1 MPSQQYYQDLL
12 VTMSQPKQLIDP
24 HGRQIKY
31 LRVSVTD
38 RCDLRCSYCIPKGFK
53 DFQEPD
59 EWLNFD
65 EMARIIAAFA
75 RLGAT
80 QVRLTGGEPLVRHN
94 FPELVNKIT
103 SIPELTDLSLS
114 TNATRLQKQAAQLKQ
129 AGIERINVSLDT
141 LNADKFKDITQGKVQ
156 KVLDGLQAA
165 KQAGIK
171 PIKINMVVMKG
182 VNDDEVQDMVQ
193 YCIENDFT
201 LRFIETMP
209 MGDTGREASDQYL
222 SLQVVKEQLAQ
233 QFDLIPT
240 QMKGGGPARYYQIAN
255 TNINIGFITP
265 ISQHF
270 CETCNRVRLTV
281 DGTLHLCLGQEHSYP
296 LRDLLRSGITDTE
309 LEQHIIKAIALK
321 PENHEFSENP
331 SKLVRF
337 MSQTGG

>member
-1 MPSQQYYQDLL
+1 MQKPVAL
-12 VTMSQPKQLIDP
+12 TDP
-24 HGRQIKY
+24 HGRLIKY

-38 RCDLRCSYCIPKGFK
+38 RCDLRCNYCIPKGFK
-53 DFQEPD
+53 DFQEPED
-59 EWLNFD
+59 WLSFD

-80 QVRLTGGEPLVRHN
+80 QVRLTGGEPLVRQN
-94 FPELVNKIT
+94 FSELVNKIT
-103 SIPELTDLSLS
+103 SIPELSDLSLS
-114 TNATRLQKQAAQLKQ
+114 TNATRLAKQAVDLKR
-129 AGIERINVSLDT
+129 AGIERINVSLDS
-141 LNADKFKDITQGKVQ
+141 LDADKFKQITQGKLQ

-165 KQAGIK
+165 KQAGIQ

-182 VNDDEVQDMVQ
+182 VNDNEVQDMVN

-209 MGDTGREASDQYL
+209 MGDTGREAANQYL
-222 SLQVVKEQLAQ
+222 SLQLVRQQLEKY
-233 QFDLIPT
+233 FELIPT
-240 QMKGGGPARYYQIAN
+240 QMKGGGPARYYKIAN
-255 TNINIGFITP
+255 TNVNIGFITP

-296 LRDLLRSGITDTE
+296 LRDLLRSGINDTE

-331 SKLVRF
+331 TKLVRF

>member
-1 MPSQQYYQDLL
+1 MAIKPE
-12 VTMSQPKQLIDP
+12 LIDP
-24 HGRQIKY
+24 FGRKIKY

-38 RCDLRCSYCIPKGFK
+38 RCDLRCHYCLPKGFK
-53 DFQEPD
+53 DFQEPE
-59 EWLNFD
+59 EWLNFN
-65 EMARIIAAFA
+65 EVSRIIAAFA

-80 QVRLTGGEPLVRHN
+80 QVRLTGGEPLVRN
-94 FPELVNKIT
+94 QFAELVSQIT
-103 SIPELTDLSLS
+103 AIPELTDLSLS
-114 TNATRLQKQAAQLKQ
+114 TNATRLAKQALPLKQ
-129 AGIERINVSLDT
+129 AGIQRINVSLDT
-141 LNADKFKDITQGKVQ
+141 LNEEKFKRITQGKLQ

-171 PIKINMVVMKG
+171 PVKINMVVMKG
-182 VNDDEVQDMVQ
+182 VNDSEVEDMVR
-193 YCIENDFT
+193 YCIDNGFT

-209 MGDTGREASDQYL
+209 MGDTGRDATNQYI
-222 SLQVVKEQLAQ
+222 SLQIIKKQLAEK
-233 QFDLIPT
+233 FELIPT
-240 QMKGGGPARYYQIAN
+240 QMRGGGPARYYHIAN
-255 TNINIGFITP
+255 TDINIGFITP

-296 LRDLLRSGITDTE
+296 LRELLRNGVTDNE

-321 PENHEFSENP
+321 PENHEFSDNP

>member
-1 MPSQQYYQDLL
+1 MLHAFMPTSP
-12 VTMSQPKQLIDP
+12 SLIDP
-24 HGRQIKY
+24 QGRQIKY

-38 RCDLRCSYCIPKGFK
+38 RCDLRCNYCLPKGFK

-59 EWLNFD
+59 DWLSF
-65 EMARIIAAFA
+65 EETTRVIAAFA

-80 QVRLTGGEPLVRHN
+80 QVRLTGGEPLVRNN
-94 FPELVNKIT
+94 FPELVKQIT
-103 SIPELTDLSLS
+103 AIPELSDLSLS
-114 TNATRLQKQAAQLKQ
+114 TNATRLGKQADDLKL

-141 LNADKFKDITQGKVQ
+141 LNPEKFKEITQGKLQ

-165 KQAGIK
+165 KVAGIS

-182 VNDDEVQDMVQ
+182 VNDNEVEDMVH
-193 YCIENDFT
+193 YCIENGFT

-209 MGDTGREASDQYL
+209 MGDTGRDASNQYL
-222 SLQVVKEQLAQ
+222 SLQIVKQKLAEK
-233 QFDLIPT
+233 FELIPT
-240 QMKGGGPARYYQIAN
+240 QMRGAGAGPARYYNIAN
-255 TNINIGFITP
+255 TEVNIGFITP

-281 DGTLHLCLGQEHSYP
+281 DGTLYLCLGQEHSYP
-296 LRDLLRSGITDTE
+296 LRELLRSGISDTE

-331 SKLVRF
+331 RKIVRF

>member
-1 MPSQQYYQDLL
+1 MNRSA
-12 VTMSQPKQLIDP
+12 QLIDP

-53 DFQEPD
+53 DFQEPED
-59 EWLNFD
+59 WLTFD
-65 EMARIIAAFA
+65 EIERVIAAFA

-80 QVRLTGGEPLVRHN
+80 QVRLTGGEPLVRNN
-94 FPELVNKIT
+94 FPDLVHKIT

-114 TNATRLQKQAAQLKQ
+114 TNATRLKKQAADLKQ

-141 LNADKFKDITQGKVQ
+141 LSPNKFKDITQGKIE

-165 KQAGIK
+165 KQAGIQ

-182 VNDDEVQDMVQ
+182 VNDDEVHDMVH
-193 YCIENDFT
+193 YCIENNFT

-222 SLQVVKEQLAQ
+222 SLQTVKEQLAKE
-233 QFDLIPT
+233 FELIPT
-240 QMKGGGPARYYQIAN
+240 QMKGGGPARYYHIGN
-255 TNINIGFITP
+255 TDVNIGFITP

-296 LRDLLRSGITDTE
+296 LRELLRSGISDTE

>member
-1 MPSQQYYQDLL
+1 
-12 VTMSQPKQLIDP
+12 MSTSPDLIDP
-24 HGRQIKY
+24 NGRHIKY
-31 LRVSVTD
+31 IRVSVTD
-38 RCDLRCSYCIPKGFK
+38 RCDLRCSYCLPKGFK

-59 EWLNFD
+59 DWLNFD
-65 EMARIIAAFA
+65 EMTRVIAAFA

-80 QVRLTGGEPLVRHN
+80 QVRLTGGEPLVRNN
-94 FPELVNKIT
+94 FPELVSQIT
-103 SIPELTDLSLS
+103 AIPELTDLSLS
-114 TNATRLQKQAAQLKQ
+114 TNATRLNKQAVALKK

-141 LNADKFKDITQGKVQ
+141 LDPDKFKEITQGKLQ

-165 KQAGIK
+165 KAAGIT

-182 VNDDEVQDMVQ
+182 VNDTEVEDMVN

-209 MGDTGREASDQYL
+209 MGDTGRDASNKYL
-222 SLQVVKEQLAQ
+222 SLQTVKQQLAEK
-233 QFDLIPT
+233 FELIPT
-240 QMKGGGPARYYQIAN
+240 QMRGAGPARYYNIAN
-255 TNINIGFITP
+255 TKINIGFITP

-270 CETCNRVRLTV
+270 CETCNRVRLTT
-281 DGTLHLCLGQEHSYP
+281 DGTLYLCLGQEHSYP
-296 LRDLLRSGITDTE
+296 LRELLRSGISDAE

-331 SKLVRF
+331 TKLVRF

>member
-1 MPSQQYYQDLL
+1 
-12 VTMSQPKQLIDP
+12 MSNAPTLIDP

-38 RCDLRCSYCIPKGFK
+38 RCDLRCNYCIPKGFT
-53 DFQEPD
+53 DFQEPTD
-59 EWLNFD
+59 WLSFD
-65 EMARIIAAFA
+65 EIARVIAAFA

-80 QVRLTGGEPLVRHN
+80 QVRLTGGEPLVRNN

-103 SIPELTDLSLS
+103 AIPELSDLSLS
-114 TNATRLQKQAAQLKQ
+114 TNATRLSKQAVDLKQ
-129 AGIERINVSLDT
+129 AGIQRINVSLDT
-141 LNADKFKDITQGKVQ
+141 LNPEKFKQITQGKLQ

-165 KQAGIK
+165 KAAGIH

-182 VNDDEVQDMVQ
+182 VNDDEVEDMVN
-193 YCIENDFT
+193 YCIENEFT

-209 MGDTGREASDQYL
+209 LGDTGREASGQYL
-222 SLQVVKEQLAQ
+222 SLQIVKQRLSER
-233 QFDLIPT
+233 FDLIPT
-240 QMKGGGPARYYQIAN
+240 QMRGAGPARYYNI
-255 TNINIGFITP
+255 TKTKINIGFITP

-281 DGTLHLCLGQEHSYP
+281 EGTLYLCLGQEHSYP
-296 LRDLLRSGITDTE
+296 LREHLRSGITDTE

-331 SKLVRF
+331 GKLVRF

>member
-1 MPSQQYYQDLL
+1 MSNPLQNPVSL
-12 VTMSQPKQLIDP
+12 VDP
-24 HGRQIKY
+24 HGRLIKY

-38 RCDLRCSYCIPKGFK
+38 RCDLRCNYCIPKGFK

-59 EWLNFD
+59 DWLNFD
-65 EMARIIAAFA
+65 EIARIVAAFA

-80 QVRLTGGEPLVRHN
+80 QVRLTGGEPLVRKH
-94 FPELVNKIT
+94 FPQLAKKLT
-103 SIPELTDLSLS
+103 AIPELTDLSLS
-114 TNATRLQKQAAQLKQ
+114 TNATRLEKQAQELKL

-141 LNADKFKDITQGKVQ
+141 LNPEKFKEITQGKLQ

-165 KQAGIK
+165 KESGIH
-171 PIKINMVVMKG
+171 PIKINMVIMKG
-182 VNDDEVQDMVQ
+182 VNDDEVEDMVQ
-193 YCIENDFT
+193 YCINNDFT

-209 MGDTGREASDQYL
+209 MGDTGREASNQYL
-222 SLQVVKEQLAQ
+222 SLQTVKERLTEK
-233 QFDLIPT
+233 FNLIPT
-240 QMKGGGPARYYQIAN
+240 QMRGAGPARYYNIAN
-255 TNINIGFITP
+255 TKVNIGFITP

-281 DGTLHLCLGQEHSYP
+281 DGTLYLCLGQEHSYP
-296 LRDLLRSGITDTE
+296 LRELLRAGLSDEE

-321 PENHEFSENP
+321 PENHEFSEDP

>member
-1 MPSQQYYQDLL
+1 MTNTVS
-12 VTMSQPKQLIDP
+12 LIDP

-38 RCDLRCSYCIPKGFK
+38 RCDLRCNYCIPKGFS

-59 EWLNFD
+59 DWLTFD
-65 EMARIIAAFA
+65 EMTRVIAAFA

-80 QVRLTGGEPLVRHN
+80 QVRLTGGEPLVRKN
-94 FPELVNKIT
+94 FPELVNRIT
-103 SIPELTDLSLS
+103 AIPELTDLSLS
-114 TNATRLQKQAAQLKQ
+114 TNATRLAKQATALKQ

-141 LNADKFKDITQGKVQ
+141 LNPDKFKRITQGKLQ

-165 KQAGIK
+165 KTAGIK

-182 VNDDEVQDMVQ
+182 VNDDEVIDMVN
-193 YCIENDFT
+193 YCIDNDFT

-209 MGDTGREASDQYL
+209 MGDTGRDATNQYL
-222 SLQVVKEQLAQ
+222 SLQVVKQQLADY
-233 QFDLIPT
+233 FSLIPSE
-240 QMKGGGPARYYQIAN
+240 MRGAGPARYYNIGG

-281 DGTLHLCLGQEHSYP
+281 EGTLYLCLGQEHSYP
-296 LRDLLRSGITDTE
+296 LRDILRSGVTDSQ

-331 SKLVRF
+331 GKLVRF

>member
-1 MPSQQYYQDLL
+1 
-12 VTMSQPKQLIDP
+12 MSQYEYTLPLMPKSATLIDP

-31 LRVSVTD
+31 IRVSVTD
-38 RCDLRCSYCIPKGFK
+38 RCDLRCNYCMPKGFN
-53 DFQEPD
+53 DFQEPED
-59 EWLNFD
+59 WLNFD
-65 EMARIIAAFA
+65 ETTRIIAAFA

-80 QVRLTGGEPLVRHN
+80 QVRLTGGEPLVRQH
-94 FPELVNKIT
+94 FPQLVKQIT
-103 SIPELTDLSLS
+103 AIPELTDLSLS
-114 TNATRLQKQAAQLKQ
+114 TNATRLAKQAADLKQ

-141 LNADKFKDITQGKVQ
+141 LNPDKFKQITQGKLQ

-165 KQAGIK
+165 RLAGIQ

-182 VNDDEVQDMVQ
+182 VNDNEVPDMVN
-193 YCIENDFT
+193 YCIENNFT

-209 MGDTGREASDQYL
+209 MGDTGREATNQYL
-222 SLQVVKEQLAQ
+222 SLQVVRQQLEK
-233 QFDLIPT
+233 QFELIPT
-240 QMKGGGPARYYQIAN
+240 QMKGGGPARYYHIAN
-255 TNINIGFITP
+255 TNVNIGFITP

-296 LRDLLRSGITDTE
+296 LRELLREGISDTE

-321 PENHEFSENP
+321 PENHEFSDNP
-331 SKLVRF
+331 TKLVRF

>member
-1 MPSQQYYQDLL
+1 
-12 VTMSQPKQLIDP
+12 MSTIPALIDP
-24 HGRQIKY
+24 NGRQIKY

-53 DFQEPD
+53 DFQEPED
-59 EWLNFD
+59 WLSFD
-65 EMARIIAAFA
+65 EMTRVIGAFA

-80 QVRLTGGEPLVRHN
+80 QVRLTGGEPLVRNN
-94 FPELVNKIT
+94 FPSLVEKIT
-103 SIPELTDLSLS
+103 AIPELTDLSLS
-114 TNATRLQKQAAQLKQ
+114 TNATRLGKQATQLKQ

-141 LNADKFKDITQGKVQ
+141 LNPEKFKEITQGKLQ

-165 KQAGIK
+165 KAAGIR

-182 VNDDEVQDMVQ
+182 VNDDEVEDMVQ
-193 YCIENDFT
+193 FCIENDFT

-209 MGDTGREASDQYL
+209 MGNTGRDATNQYL
-222 SLQVVKEQLAQ
+222 SLQVVKQKLAEK
-233 QFDLIPT
+233 FDLIPT
-240 QMKGGGPARYYQIAN
+240 QMRGAGPARYYNIAN
-255 TNINIGFITP
+255 SRVNIGFITP

-281 DGTLHLCLGQEHSYP
+281 EGTLYLCLGQEHSYP
-296 LRDLLRSGITDTE
+296 LRELLRSGITDTE
-309 LEQHIIKAIALK
+309 LEHHIIKAIALK

-331 SKLVRF
+331 GKLVRF

>member
-1 MPSQQYYQDLL
+1 
-12 VTMSQPKQLIDP
+12 MSTIPALIDP
-24 HGRQIKY
+24 NGRQIKY

-53 DFQEPD
+53 DFQEPED
-59 EWLNFD
+59 WLSFD
-65 EMARIIAAFA
+65 EMTRVIGAFA

-80 QVRLTGGEPLVRHN
+80 QVRLTGGEPLVRNN
-94 FPELVNKIT
+94 FPNLVEKIT
-103 SIPELTDLSLS
+103 AIPELTDLSLS
-114 TNATRLQKQAAQLKQ
+114 TNATRLGKQAAQLKQ

-141 LNADKFKDITQGKVQ
+141 LNPEKFKEITQGKLQ

-165 KQAGIK
+165 KAAGIR

-182 VNDDEVQDMVQ
+182 VNDDEVEDMVQ
-193 YCIENDFT
+193 FCIENDFT

-209 MGDTGREASDQYL
+209 MGDTGRDASNQYL
-222 SLQVVKEQLAQ
+222 SLQVVKQKLAEK
-233 QFDLIPT
+233 FDLIPT
-240 QMKGGGPARYYQIAN
+240 QMRGAGPARYYNIAN
-255 TNINIGFITP
+255 TRVNIGFITP

-281 DGTLHLCLGQEHSYP
+281 EGTLYLCLGQEHSYP
-296 LRDLLRSGITDTE
+296 LRELLRSGITDTE
-309 LEQHIIKAIALK
+309 LEHHIIKAIALK

-331 SKLVRF
+331 GKLVRF

>member
-1 MPSQQYYQDLL
+1 MTKKPE
-12 VTMSQPKQLIDP
+12 LIDP
-24 HGRQIKY
+24 FGRQIKY

-38 RCDLRCSYCIPKGFK
+38 RCDLRCHYCLPKGFN
-53 DFQEPD
+53 DFQEPE
-59 EWLNFD
+59 EWLNFN
-65 EMARIIAAFA
+65 EVSRIIAAFA

-80 QVRLTGGEPLVRHN
+80 QVRLTGGEPLVRN
-94 FPELVNKIT
+94 QFPELVSQIT
-103 SIPELTDLSLS
+103 AIPELTDLSLS
-114 TNATRLQKQAAQLKQ
+114 TNATRLAKQALLLKQ
-129 AGIERINVSLDT
+129 AGIQRINVSLDT
-141 LNADKFKDITQGKVQ
+141 LNEEKFKNITQGKLQ
-156 KVLDGLQAA
+156 KVLDGLQSA

-182 VNDDEVQDMVQ
+182 VNDNEVEDMVR
-193 YCIENDFT
+193 YCIDNGFT

-209 MGDTGREASDQYL
+209 MGDTGRDASNQYI
-222 SLQVVKEQLAQ
+222 SLQTIKKQLAEK
-233 QFDLIPT
+233 FELIPT
-240 QMKGGGPARYYQIAN
+240 QMRGGGPARYYHIAN
-255 TNINIGFITP
+255 TDINIGFITP

-296 LRDLLRSGITDTE
+296 LREILRNGVTDDE

-321 PENHEFSENP
+321 PENHEFSDNP

>member
-1 MPSQQYYQDLL
+1 
-12 VTMSQPKQLIDP
+12 MSSTPTLIDP
-24 HGRQIKY
+24 AGRQIKY

-53 DFQEPD
+53 DFQEPED
-59 EWLNFD
+59 WLDFD
-65 EMARIIAAFA
+65 EMTRVIAAFA

-80 QVRLTGGEPLVRHN
+80 QVRLTGGEPLVRNN
-94 FPELVNKIT
+94 FPELVHKIT
-103 SIPELTDLSLS
+103 SIPELSDLSLS
-114 TNATRLQKQAAQLKQ
+114 TNATRLSKQATQLKQ

-141 LNADKFKDITQGKVQ
+141 LNPEKFKSITQGKLQ

-165 KQAGIK
+165 KEAGIQ
-171 PIKINMVVMKG
+171 PIKINMVVMKD
-182 VNDDEVQDMVQ
+182 VNDDEVEDMVN
-193 YCIENDFT
+193 YCIENEFT

-209 MGDTGREASDQYL
+209 MGDTGRDATNQYL
-222 SLQVVKEQLAQ
+222 SLQIVKQQLAEK
-233 QFDLIPT
+233 FELIPT
-240 QMKGGGPARYYQIAN
+240 QMRGAGPARYYNIAK
-255 TNINIGFITP
+255 TKINIGFITP

-281 DGTLHLCLGQEHSYP
+281 DGTLYLCLGQEHSYP
-296 LRDLLRSGITDTE
+296 LREHLRSGISDTE

-331 SKLVRF
+331 RKLVRF

>member
-1 MPSQQYYQDLL
+1 MPVMPKPRQHPATL
-12 VTMSQPKQLIDP
+12 VDP
-24 HGRQIKY
+24 NGRQIKY

-38 RCDLRCSYCIPKGFK
+38 RCDLRCNYCLPKGFN
-53 DFQEPD
+53 DFQEPAD
-59 EWLNFD
+59 WLSFD
-65 EMARIIAAFA
+65 ETTRIIAAFA

-94 FPELVNKIT
+94 FSELVNKIT
-103 SIPELTDLSLS
+103 SIPELSDLSLS
-114 TNATRLQKQAAQLKQ
+114 TNATRLAKQAVNLKR
-129 AGIERINVSLDT
+129 AGIERINVSLDS
-141 LNADKFKDITQGKVQ
+141 LDADKFKQITQGKLQ

-165 KQAGIK
+165 RQAGIS

-182 VNDDEVQDMVQ
+182 VNDDEVQDMVN

-209 MGDTGREASDQYL
+209 MGDTGREATNQYM
-222 SLQVVKEQLAQ
+222 SLQLVRQQLENH
-233 QFDLIPT
+233 FELIPT

-255 TNINIGFITP
+255 TQINIGFITP

-296 LRDLLRSGITDTE
+296 LRDLLRNGISDTE
-309 LEQHIIKAIALK
+309 LEEHIIKAIALK

-331 SKLVRF
+331 TKLVRF